1 MLQKE
6 EKLEQIEIQKKQ
18 SSQQKEELKQFQEI
32 KDQLNQTNIQS
43 EPSRIQS
50 PLLGFEQNS
59 NPQDQFN
66 NNNNSTQSN
75 IVQIDKRFLL
85 PQDANYITYLSENT
99 KLLKEKYV
107 QHCMDSLQSIQ
118 EFVINQ
124 GLSRQKKQSNFRQ
137 NDQSS
142 NKKNKHIHINDLSLQ
157 NSEQFQ
163 QPNFQETSQKKQ
175 SISSSKDNIQK
186 IKEDP
191 QFKEKFSII
200 QKILEYLKLFEIQ
213 SSTKKISI
221 LEDALIVG
229 QVFLQLSDQRK
240 TLQEYYIDIQRN
252 YNYQRSFS
260 AFQTRIKVQRNL
272 YKEWTLEN
280 LEQLLKVLQDYP
292 QKALQD
298 LTLIQNNNIKIPS
311 LD

>member
-1 MLQKE
+1 MSQKD

-18 SSQQKEELKQFQEI
+18 SSLQKEELKQFEEI
-32 KDQLNQTNIQS
+32 KEQFNQTNIQS

-50 PLLGFEQNS
+50 PLLAFELNS
-59 NPQDQFN
+59 NNQDQFN

-124 GLSRQKKQSNFRQ
+124 GLSRQKKQSNFRK

-142 NKKNKHIHINDLSLQ
+142 NQKKKYIHINDLSLQ

-191 QFKEKFSII
+191 QFKEKFSIT

-221 LEDALIVG
+221 LEDALILSL
-229 QVFLQLSDQRK
+229 VFLQLSDQRK

-260 AFQTRIKVQRNL
+260 AFSTRIKVQRNL
-272 YKEWTLEN
+272 YKDWTLEN
-280 LEQLLKVLQDYP
+280 LYQLLKVLQDYP